1 MGASMD
7 ASRQENR
14 MASFLYH
21 VLVGNDAHP
30 AMVAAGRGF
39 LAPRITG
46 GLVALS
52 TWSVT
57 EVPKEIII
65 PSLTAFLTTFAV
77 RVLGEGVVD
86 SWKAGRKNGEGGTP

>member
-1 MGASMD
+1 
-7 ASRQENR
+7 

-39 LAPRITG
+39 LAACIAG

-86 SWKAGRKNGEGGTP
+86 SWKAGRKNGEGGSNG